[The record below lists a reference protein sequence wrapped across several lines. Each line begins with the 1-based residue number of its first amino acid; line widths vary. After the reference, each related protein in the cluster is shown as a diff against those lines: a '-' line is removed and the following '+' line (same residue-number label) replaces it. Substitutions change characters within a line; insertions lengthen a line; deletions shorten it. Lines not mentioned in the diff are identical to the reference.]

1 VSAAQI
7 LLAWVISHPGVMAI
21 PKAASVEHVAQ
32 NAAALTI
39 TLTVQELAQLD
50 NAFPAPGKKSRSIWC
65 KERYSPKH
73 WRLVDE
79 NQGSVVIISLKIK
92 EKGDLHD

>member
-21 PKAASVEHVAQ
+21 PKAASVEHVTQ

-39 TLTVQELAQLD
+39 TLTVQERRSWIMR
-50 NAFPAPGKKSRSIWC
+50 FPRRATKSRSIWC
-65 KERYSPKH
+65 KERYSP
-73 WRLVDE
+73 E
-79 NQGSVVIISLKIK
+79 NIGDSLMKIK
-92 EKGDLHD
+92 VQW

>member
-39 TLTVQELAQLD
+39 TLTVQERRSWIMR
-50 NAFPAPGKKSRSIWC
+50 FPRRAKSPA
-65 KERYSPKH
+65 RYGVKNDSS
-73 WRLVDE
+73 E
-79 NQGSVVIISLKIK
+79 NIGA
-92 EKGDLHD
+92 

>member
-1 VSAAQI
+1 M
-7 LLAWVISHPGVMAI
+7 L
-21 PKAASVEHVAQ
+21 PKCRCAD
-32 NAAALTI
+32 
-39 TLTVQELAQLD
+39 D
-50 NAFPAPGKKSRSIWC
+50 NAHRAGARSWIMRFPRRAKKSRSIWC
-65 KERYSPKH
+65 KEQLFAKTL

>member
-21 PKAASVEHVAQ
+21 PKAASVEHVTQ
-32 NAAALTI
+32 NAAALSI

-50 NAFPAPGKKSRSIWC
+50 NAFPRRAKSPARYGVKNS
-65 KERYSPKH
+65 YSPKH
-73 WRLVDE
+73 F
-79 NQGSVVIISLKIK
+79 GA
-92 EKGDLHD
+92 